1 MSNLMHSADKNFTD
15 FDKYHLDPDKSLISE
30 EDAIFRKN
38 EKILS
43 ICEYE
48 M

>member
-1 MSNLMHSADKNFTD
+1 MNSADKNFTN
-15 FDKYHLDPDKSLISE
+15 FDKYHLDPDKSLTFVE
-30 EDAIFRKN
+30 NAIFRKN

-43 ICEYE
+43 SWNCE